1 MTASNLIRVL
11 DQIRTPGAGIIDVL
25 AFALDGAKPP
35 GFRKAYAIPF
45 ASSELNSARE
55 IIATFLAT

>member
-1 MTASNLIRVL
+1 MAASNLIKAL
-11 DQIRTPGAGIIDVL
+11 ASIRSPGAGILDAL
-25 AFALDGAKPP
+25 AFALDSAKPP

-55 IIATFLAT
+55 IIATLLAT